1 MRGRAIE
8 GAVRIVSVGHLGLRL
23 VRHRPSHGLVSLPST
38 VRSQMVFRASG
49 ECGPASDPSGTP
61 GLGPAT
67 IARIEWVGS
76 AGANSR
82 AMLDSISLCPQ
93 LAVSQLAC
101 DGPTVR
107 AVPLAAQL
115 DLLHRAIKL
124 SRLPRINAIFNFHVH
139 HHWQYRGMGLP
150 TTGQLA
156 SKRPS

>member
-82 AMLDSISLCPQ
+82 AMLDSDIALSTTRGRPNRVRWTNRTRRS
-93 LAVSQLAC
+93 A
-101 DGPTVR
+101 DGSTG
-107 AVPLAAQL
+107 PLASCYRTLAPCGDQR
-115 DLLHRAIKL
+115 DIRFPLLW
-124 SRLPRINAIFNFHVH
+124 V
-139 HHWQYRGMGLP
+139 
-150 TTGQLA
+150 
-156 SKRPS
+156 